1 MKDALINITNESMDN
16 STSNYS
22 FFNVLFEMVFSKHSL
37 HNMKYHSSFPF
48 SVIKSTELII
58 CMILNIL
65 HRTTKNVFI
74 RLTYYVI

>member
-22 FFNVLFEMVFSKHSL
+22 FFNVLFEMVFSKYSL